1 MEFSALAIFA
11 FALLMAAGTPGPS
24 IAALVARVLVRGWK
38 DVAPFVAAMWI
49 GELIWLTVAVAG
61 LAAIAETFHLAF
73 VVVKYCG
80 IAYLLYL
87 AWQMWRA
94 PATIADDDNAPEA
107 GGPRRMFLAGLAITL
122 GNPKI
127 MVFYMALLPLI
138 VDLEGTTLAD
148 WAKLSVTMIA
158 VLVVVDLGYVALASR
173 ARIFLKSPTA
183 VRLANRLGAG
193 LMVGAA
199 TAIATR

>member
-11 FALLMAAGTPGPS
+11 FALLMSAGTPGPS
-24 IAALVARVLVRGWK
+24 IAALVARVLVRGWR
-38 DVAPFVAAMWI
+38 DVAPFLAAMWI
-49 GELIWLTVAVAG
+49 GELIWLTLAVAG
-61 LAAIAETFHLAF
+61 LAAIAESFHLAV

-94 PATIADDDNAPEA
+94 PATIAGAGGAPET
-107 GGPRRMFLAGLAITL
+107 GGPARMFFAGLAITL

-138 VDLEGTTLAD
+138 VDLEGTTLTD
-148 WAKLSVTMIA
+148 WAKLSVTMMA
-158 VLVVVDLGYVALASR
+158 VLVVVDTGYVVLASR
-173 ARIFLKSPTA
+173 ARIFLKSPAA

-193 LMVGAA
+193 VMVGAA